1 MSVSTSLSG
10 GYRLVRRYIEKTY
23 WVDMRPVRVE
33 KALRM
38 ESLRGQLLVAAP
50 TLLDPNFERTVVL
63 IAEHGEEG
71 AMGIVL
77 NRESELE
84 VAEAAPALEDLVE
97 DGARVHAGGPVQPTS
112 VVVVA
117 EFEDATDQA
126 ATIVLDRIGFVGAEA
141 DFDTLPDEV
150 QRVRVFAGLAGWGPG
165 QLESELEREDWITEP
180 ATPEDVFTA
189 DADGLWSA
197 VLERKGGQYA
207 LVARMPEDPSL
218 N

>member
-1 MSVSTSLSG
+1 
-10 GYRLVRRYIEKTY
+10 
-23 WVDMRPVRVE
+23 
-33 KALRM
+33 M

-50 TLLDPNFERTVVL
+50 TLLDPNFDRTVVL
-63 IAEHGEEG
+63 IAEHSDQG

-84 VAEAAPALEDLVE
+84 VAEAAPALGHLVE
-97 DGARVHAGGPVQPTS
+97 EGALVHSGGPVQATS

-117 EFEDATDQA
+117 EFQDAADHA
-126 ATIVLDRIGFVGAEA
+126 ATLVLDRIGFVGAEA
-141 DFDTLPDEV
+141 DFDTLPDSV
-150 QRVRVFAGLAGWGPG
+150 DRVRVFAGLAGWGPD
-165 QLESELEREDWITEP
+165 QLESELEREDWIVEP
-180 ATPEDVFTA
+180 ATPDDVFTP
-189 DADGLWSA
+189 DPDGLWSS